1 MYAKFNLMYITKQ
14 SGLLIARICPVSS
27 QGTPFVRFCSRA
39 IVLIYLLH
47 KGGDSHG
54 PDKVS
59 TESQD
64 EPVRASIPEMEG
76 EEADG
81 RANRGI
87 SSLHSPGQKD
97 ARKDISSLHRPY
109 RDEGSKLFDR
119 RLGAVS
125 HNRAS
130 RQETSEVVALYKGV
144 YPDRNVAHFYE
155 AYTER
160 HGGRRCYNWV
170 KRCLYSDLP
179 PSGVARRPRGGGVH
193 RERRERKEQS
203 GMMIHQDASTHRW
216 VPQEVWD
223 LVVTMDDATGEIYSA
238 FFVWEEGTWSSM
250 RGVRD
255 VLEREGIFT
264 SFYSDRGP
272 HYWSTPKMGGRVDK
286 DNPTQFGRAMAELG
300 VVMIPGYSPEAR
312 GRSERM
318 FGTLQGR
325 LPAELCERGI
335 VEMEEANRFL
345 AESFI
350 EDFNRRFMVVP
361 AEEGEAFVPLLDAKL
376 DDILCLKYPRVVGND
391 NCVRY
396 KGMSLQ
402 IPAVEDR
409 DHKVTTS

>member
-1 MYAKFNLMYITKQ
+1 MLQ
-14 SGLLIARICPVSS
+14 L
-27 QGTPFVRFCSRA
+27 
-39 IVLIYLLH
+39 
-47 KGGDSHG
+47 
-54 PDKVS
+54 
-59 TESQD
+59 
-64 EPVRASIPEMEG
+64 
-76 EEADG
+76 
-81 RANRGI
+81 
-87 SSLHSPGQKD
+87 
-97 ARKDISSLHRPY
+97 
-109 RDEGSKLFDR
+109 
-119 RLGAVS
+119 
-125 HNRAS
+125 
-130 RQETSEVVALYKGV
+130 
-144 YPDRNVAHFYE
+144 
-155 AYTER
+155 
-160 HGGRRCYNWV
+160 V
-170 KRCLYSDLP
+170 KSCLYSA
-179 PSGVARRPRGGGVH
+179 GVARRPRGGGMH
-193 RERRERKEQS
+193 RERRERKEQA

-255 VLEREGIFT
+255 VLESRGIFT

-318 FGTLQGR
+318 FGSLQGR
-325 LPAELCERGI
+325 LPAELGERGI

-350 EDFNRRFMVVP
+350 EDFNRRFMVAP
-361 AEEGEAFVPLLDAKL
+361 AEEGEAFVPLLDARL

-409 DHKVTTS
+409 YHFVRARVMVHEHGDGSISVYHGKRKLGKYDREGRLKNKGGVSRPKVNVGKHRSFISPSSGYALRG